1 MEKRERQDWTVSPP
15 VEAEACDKPN
25 RQAYLARVQ
34 SLRDRLA
41 PLFVELR
48 ALDAE
53 RKQLVQEKRGKSS
66 LMGEQLIPRVKAAR
80 QSLVDANKE
89 ATRLSEAM
97 ERFKKEQEEQLSRI
111 ERRKKDI
118 GFGNALMNDKAIR
131 NIDEEISTKTMSLR
145 DERALLSQITRLKEK
160 KKELILLEQE
170 RVILLSREN
179 PIPELK
185 RQKDTVLRE
194 SRPVREERDRIDSA
208 IKALKEELD
217 SISSKIK
224 DLDHR
229 KTALKEV
236 ITEVNDQIS
245 KEESE
250 FNSEMENFL
259 AYQTWQTYL
268 TWHANRLAKEEKA
281 RRIAEEKARKEA
293 LRQERLQAEA
303 EEKARLDAIE
313 AAKDPYEEQ
322 KEQIS
327 ALERY
332 LLQLESKYAFRG
344 SKKMFLLTHEPAVVQ
359 LFNVFRLDA
368 PLKLDDIPSLF
379 ARLEEKR
386 RLYNTLPSPKK
397 LQEIRELN
405 DELVRNVIHR
415 IKRRQVTNQLYE
427 EERRRL
433 LKELASMEEESRRQA
448 VAAREFV
455 VKAAESERIRRLEEQ
470 QALLDAEEALRRS
483 RRTSVLVSL
492 DQEKQERIQRDKFAV
507 VLEQLVRRHR
517 RQQAILLAE
526 TERQRRISCV
536 PEKVLVETTSPEG
549 IASLSREIEELADAL
564 DSCLD
569 KLHSD
574 VAPSASRSE
583 L

>member
-1 MEKRERQDWTVSPP
+1 
-15 VEAEACDKPN
+15 
-25 RQAYLARVQ
+25 
-34 SLRDRLA
+34 
-41 PLFVELR
+41 
-48 ALDAE
+48 
-53 RKQLVQEKRGKSS
+53 
-66 LMGEQLIPRVKAAR
+66 
-80 QSLVDANKE
+80 
-89 ATRLSEAM
+89 
-97 ERFKKEQEEQLSRI
+97 
-111 ERRKKDI
+111 
-118 GFGNALMNDKAIR
+118 
-131 NIDEEISTKTMSLR
+131 
-145 DERALLSQITRLKEK
+145 
-160 KKELILLEQE
+160 
-170 RVILLSREN
+170 
-179 PIPELK
+179 
-185 RQKDTVLRE
+185 
-194 SRPVREERDRIDSA
+194 
-208 IKALKEELD
+208 
-217 SISSKIK
+217 
-224 DLDHR
+224 
-229 KTALKEV
+229 
-236 ITEVNDQIS
+236 
-245 KEESE
+245 
-250 FNSEMENFL
+250 
-259 AYQTWQTYL
+259 
-268 TWHANRLAKEEKA
+268 
-281 RRIAEEKARKEA
+281 
-293 LRQERLQAEA
+293 
-303 EEKARLDAIE
+303 
-313 AAKDPYEEQ
+313 
-322 KEQIS
+322 
-327 ALERY
+327 
-332 LLQLESKYAFRG
+332 
-344 SKKMFLLTHEPAVVQ
+344 MFLLTHEPAVVQ